1 MKFQNITGNVQRI
14 NDFYHFYKKY
24 FPPMERDTL
33 SNIKRLIQNA
43 STVSEWEYTIVEV
56 LDKEEKVG
64 GIIYDWFSDI
74 NVLIIEF
81 VFIAEAY
88 RHRKIAKRLVERLKH
103 KIPNTT
109 ILIEVEKN
117 GFAKT
122 FWEKMDFSIVSD
134 NYIQPPISK
143 NQKSFDGLVLMSNK
157 PVKNLKDILKNHY
170 WKYSFLN

>member
-1 MKFQNITGNVQRI
+1 M
-14 NDFYHFYKKY
+14 
-24 FPPMERDTL
+24 
-33 SNIKRLIQNA
+33 
-43 STVSEWEYTIVEV
+43 
-56 LDKEEKVG
+56 
-64 GIIYDWFSDI
+64 
-74 NVLIIEF
+74 
-81 VFIAEAY
+81 
-88 RHRKIAKRLVERLKH
+88 ERLKH
-103 KIPNTT
+103 KIPNIT

-122 FWEKMDFSIVSD
+122 FWEKMDFSVVSE

>member
-64 GIIYDWFSDI
+64 
-74 NVLIIEF
+74 VLFMIGS
-81 VFIAEAY
+81 
-88 RHRKIAKRLVERLKH
+88 
-103 KIPNTT
+103 PT
-109 ILIEVEKN
+109 
-117 GFAKT
+117 
-122 FWEKMDFSIVSD
+122 
-134 NYIQPPISK
+134 
-143 NQKSFDGLVLMSNK
+143 LMS
-157 PVKNLKDILKNHY
+157 
-170 WKYSFLN
+170 